1 LGFDLRCGRE
11 HFASPASH
19 IIVVEFITMNAW
31 AEALKLTQ
39 RRLPVFPCDKDKRP
53 LTPNGFK
60 DASADPD
67 VVHAWA
73 KKHPEALIGVPT
85 GDRFVAIDID
95 LQHADALEW
104 YEANRS
110 RLPLTRTHV
119 TRSGGRHLLF
129 KPNSEIGCSTGKLGP
144 HVDTRGIGGYII
156 WWPASGFEVLNSGV
170 LAAIPDWIVE
180 TLRPSSK
187 PEHQAHNTNALTGK
201 RERAYALAALNRA
214 ADRLAATPRGS
225 RNSELNNAAFCLG
238 TMVARNWIGR
248 ATVEGRLHDA
258 ALACGHINDDGDRA
272 VSSTIRS
279 GIEAGMRE
287 PHNDLEDRPR
297 SNERAAATEKQQP
310 SMGWKTGL
318 FSAADLQDM
327 TFTPIAWI
335 APDIIPAEG
344 TTLLCSKPKFG
355 KSWFV
360 LDLCLG
366 CAADRFILGTIKPRQ
381 GDVKTASVAFTAA

>member
-1 LGFDLRCGRE
+1 MVAIAMTICTR
-11 HFASPASH
+11 
-19 IIVVEFITMNAW
+19 I
-31 AEALKLTQ
+31 EALKLA
-39 RRLPVFPCDKDKRP
+39 RRKLPVFPCDKDKRP
-53 LTPNGFK
+53 LTANGFK
-60 DASADPD
+60 DASSDPD
-67 VVHAWA
+67 VVHAWFTEY
-73 KKHPEALIGVPT
+73 PDALIGVPA
-85 GDRFVAIDID
+85 GDRFVVIDID
-95 LQHADALEW
+95 LQHEDAQQW
-104 YEANRS
+104 YDTNRS
-110 RLPLTRTHV
+110 RLPLTRTHI

-129 KPNSEIGCSTGKLGP
+129 KPNPEVGCSTGKLGP